1 MTTKFNPEEVRKI
14 ARLSSLELTE
24 KETEVFAEQFST
36 ILEYFELLKEVEI
49 SDVSC
54 DADENHLSNGR
65 EDKVVKSTISPE
77 QFSPYLEKGFF
88 KVPKVIDPDHWK

>member
-1 MTTKFNPEEVRKI
+1 MTTRFTPEEVRKI

-49 SDVSC
+49 SDVHC
-54 DADENHLSNGR
+54 DADENHLSKGR
-65 EDKVVKSTISPE
+65 EDKVVKSPVSPE
-77 QFSPYLEKGFF
+77 QFSSYLEKGFF
-88 KVPKVIDPDHWK
+88 KVPKVIDPDH

>member
-1 MTTKFNPEEVRKI
+1 MTKKFTPAEVNKI

-24 KETEVFAEQFST
+24 KESQLFAEQFST

-65 EDKVVKSTISPE
+65 EDKVVKSPVSPE

-88 KVPKVIDPDHWK
+88 KVPKVIDPEH

>member
-1 MTTKFNPEEVRKI
+1 MTTKFTPEEVRKI
-14 ARLSSLELTE
+14 ARLSSLDLTE

-49 SDVSC
+49 SDVNS

-65 EDKVVKSTISPE
+65 EDKVVKSTVSPE

-88 KVPKVIDPDHWK
+88 KVPKVIDPDH

>member
-1 MTTKFNPEEVRKI
+1 MTTKFTPEEVRKI

-49 SDVSC
+49 SNVSR
-54 DADENHLSNGR
+54 DAEENHLSNGR
-65 EDKVVKSTISPE
+65 EDKVVKSPVSPE
-77 QFSPYLEKGFF
+77 QFSPNLEKGFF
-88 KVPKVIDPDHWK
+88 KVPKVIDADH

>member
-1 MTTKFNPEEVRKI
+1 MTTKFTPEEVRKI

-49 SDVSC
+49 SSSHY
-54 DADENHLSNGR
+54 DADENHLSKGR
-65 EDKVVKSTISPE
+65 KDKVVKSPVSPD
-77 QFSPYLEKGFF
+77 QFSPFLEKGFF
-88 KVPKVIDPDHWK
+88 KVPKVIDPDH

>member
-1 MTTKFNPEEVRKI
+1 MTTKFTPEEVRKI

-49 SDVSC
+49 SDVSR
-54 DADENHLSNGR
+54 DTEENHLSKGR
-65 EDKVVKSTISPE
+65 EDKVVKSPVSPE
-77 QFSPYLEKGFF
+77 QFSPNLEKGFF
-88 KVPKVIDPDHWK
+88 KVPKIIDPDH

>member
-1 MTTKFNPEEVRKI
+1 MTTKFTPEEVRKI

-36 ILEYFELLKEVEI
+36 ILEYFELLKEVGI

-54 DADENHLSNGR
+54 DANENHLSNGR
-65 EDKVVKSTISPE
+65 EDKVVKSTVSPE
-77 QFSPYLEKGFF
+77 QFSTYLEKGFF
-88 KVPKVIDPDHWK
+88 KVPKVIDPDN

>member
-1 MTTKFNPEEVRKI
+1 MTTKFSPTEVRKI

-49 SDVSC
+49 SNVSR
-54 DADENHLSNGR
+54 DAEENHLSNGR
-65 EDKVVKSTISPE
+65 EDKVVKSNVSPE
-77 QFSPYLEKGFF
+77 QFSTYLEKGFF
-88 KVPKVIDPDHWK
+88 KVPKVINPDH

>member
-1 MTTKFNPEEVRKI
+1 MTKKFTPEEVRKI
-14 ARLSSLELTE
+14 ARLSSLDLTE
-24 KETEVFAEQFST
+24 KETEVFAEQLST

-65 EDKVVKSTISPE
+65 EDKVVKSTVSPE

-88 KVPKVIDPDHWK
+88 KVPKVIDQDH

>member
-1 MTTKFNPEEVRKI
+1 MTTKFSPEEVRKI
-14 ARLSSLELTE
+14 ARLCSLDLTE

-49 SDVSC
+49 SDVNC

-65 EDKVVKSTISPE
+65 EDKVVKSTVSPE
-77 QFSPYLEKGFF
+77 QFSPYLAKGFF
-88 KVPKVIDPDHWK
+88 KVPKIIDPEH

>member
-1 MTTKFNPEEVRKI
+1 MTTRFTPEEVRKI

-49 SDVSC
+49 SDVSR
-54 DADENHLSNGR
+54 DAEENHLSKGR
-65 EDKVVKSTISPE
+65 EDKVVKSAVSPE

-88 KVPKVIDPDHWK
+88 KVPKVIDPDH